1 MFFERRLG
9 RIMNEANANRKF
21 DKAKRNQMQEMLDAL
36 GIKEN
41 QK

>member
-1 MFFERRLG
+1 
-9 RIMNEANANRKF
+9 MNEANANRKF
-21 DKAKRNQMQEMLDAL
+21 DKEKRNQMQEMLDAL